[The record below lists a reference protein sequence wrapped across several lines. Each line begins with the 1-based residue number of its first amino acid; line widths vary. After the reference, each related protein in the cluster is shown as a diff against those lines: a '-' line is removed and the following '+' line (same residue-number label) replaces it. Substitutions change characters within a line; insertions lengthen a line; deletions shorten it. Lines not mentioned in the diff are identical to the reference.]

1 MMVYTWKSGSRIK
14 ADPVQAAKVM
24 NDLAGRNAL
33 NASNLVEVSR
43 PEDAPLHSEFEWDDE
58 QAAGQWREHQAR
70 HLISCLVQFD
80 ENEERTQQP
89 VRVYFQVEE
98 ASSNYEQL
106 DVIVQ
111 SESKAKKLLKQA
123 LNELI
128 AYKRKYAALLQQC
141 DAVKE
146 MDSLQMKMEL
156 SGTEG
161 KPWSTIAAPVPTAGL
176 PVGAVSGA
184 SFTGL

>member
-1 MMVYTWKSGSRIK
+1 MVFTWKSGSRIK

-24 NDLAGRNAL
+24 NELADANELDA
-33 NASNLVEVSR
+33 ANLVRVSE
-43 PEDAPLHSEFEWDDE
+43 PEDAPLHDEFDWDDE
-58 QAAGQWREHQAR
+58 QAAGRWREHQAR
-70 HLISCLVQFD
+70 HLINCLVQYD
-80 ENEERTQQP
+80 ENEDRAQQP

-98 ASSNYEQL
+98 ASSNYEKL
-106 DVIVQ
+106 DVIVR
-111 SESKAKKLLKQA
+111 SEDKAKKLLKQA

-146 MDSLQMKMEL
+146 MDSLQLKMEL

-161 KPWSTIAAPVPTAGL
+161 KPWPTIAAPVPTAGL

-184 SFTGL
+184 SYTGL